1 MNSMRPGARA
11 MISGERP
18 NVARNFSSSA
28 DFMRATD
35 NKKPAGSG
43 GSNKKRESAAAAGRR
58 NSRQGAKLCSG
69 FEAHSLDRPNL
80 HRLLRVRI
88 VAVTSRAHGHRERP
102 ETDKR
107 NFLVASQPA
116 LQRREHRFR
125 RALGCRLRSAIA
137 QNFLHFV

>member
-11 MISGERP
+11 IISGERP
-18 NVARNFSSSA
+18 KVARNFSSSA

-43 GSNKKRESAAAAGRR
+43 GSNKKREGPAPAWRR
-58 NSRQGAKLCSG
+58 ASRQGAKLRSG
-69 FEAHSLDRPNL
+69 LEANGLDRPNL

-102 ETDKR
+102 ETDQR
-107 NFLVASQPA
+107 NFLVAPQPA
-116 LQRREHRFR
+116 FQ
-125 RALGCRLRSAIA
+125 CC
-137 QNFLHFV
+137 